1 MKEINTR
8 YTFDSSLS
16 SSLQCLDGYRPTL
29 FYDLGDYVS
38 HLCGDPALLQAFNDQ
53 LSRAVPYKAHTD
65 YFYSMSSGRIPINTF
80 SGITISDPSQN
91 SLATTKTS
99 TKWYKA
105 TH

>member
-1 MKEINTR
+1 M
-8 YTFDSSLS
+8 
-16 SSLQCLDGYRPTL
+16 DGYRPTL

-65 YFYSMSSGRIPINTF
+65 FFYSMSSGKIPINTF

-91 SLATTKTS
+91 SLARTKTS